1 MATKFTQLQ
10 TNLPLRQWKE
20 YKQRTRKRSTHSEKL
35 SEEWKLLPGKYSF
48 TIDPQLRDILDNVA
62 LYDVKR
68 CQNAGKLFC
77 RIVDDPLLTQMI
89 HHAHLHRL
97 ESFEATSTFGI
108 RTALIFLAQRIHYF
122 SCRVASACPVAWKGI

>member
-1 MATKFTQLQ
+1 M
-10 TNLPLRQWKE
+10 
-20 YKQRTRKRSTHSEKL
+20 
-35 SEEWKLLPGKYSF
+35 PGKYSF

-89 HHAHLHRL
+89 HHAHLHRP

-122 SCRVASACPVAWKGI
+122 SCRVASACPVAWKDFKGAEGRKKFPYPCFMTTEGKTLNAASFSSAIIYSSC